1 MRRIQ
6 DLDAVAT
13 LPPLPPL
20 TGPVGYFTSGN
31 PANLLPATTVPDWW
45 MNMMQEEL
53 CSLLAAAGLPIDG
66 SASVLQALSL
76 LGRRA
81 QLLVQSSLFT
91 VPPGVFRPYVI
102 AVGGGSSGAG
112 TSTTNASQVS
122 CGAGGNAGAV
132 GSGYFAVT
140 PGEQILVT
148 IGAPGI
154 WNFPQSTSGNGGT
167 TSFGARLSAPGGI
180 GPGANVPAN
189 PTPLTQGSAPSA
201 QQASGGQ
208 MNGFETCGSPS
219 LAMSGTNF
227 LSGKGADCPGFGVG
241 GFSVATTSMNGNGA
255 SGFGAGGG
263 GGATGPS
270 NSGKAGGPGG
280 PGCLFLI
287 Y

>member
-6 DLDAVAT
+6 DEDAVTT

-20 TGPVGYFTSGN
+20 AGPIGYFTNGN

-45 MNMMQEEL
+45 MNMIQEEL
-53 CSLLAAAGLPIDG
+53 CRLLSAANLPLDG
-66 SASVLQALSL
+66 TANIVQAMSL
-76 LGRRA
+76 LGRRV
-81 QLLVQSSLFT
+81 QLITQSSLFT
-91 VPPGVFRPYVI
+91 VPADVSRLNAI

-122 CGAGGNAGAV
+122 CGAGGNSAAP
-132 GSGYFAVT
+132 GSGFYAVT
-140 PGEQILVT
+140 PGEQIPVT
-148 IGAPGI
+148 IGVAGI

-167 TSFGARLSAPGGI
+167 TSFGARLSSPGGI

-227 LSGKGADCPGFGVG
+227 LSGRGADCPGYGVG
-241 GFSVATTSMNGNGA
+241 GFSIATASMNGNGA

-280 PGCLFLI
+280 PGCLFLL